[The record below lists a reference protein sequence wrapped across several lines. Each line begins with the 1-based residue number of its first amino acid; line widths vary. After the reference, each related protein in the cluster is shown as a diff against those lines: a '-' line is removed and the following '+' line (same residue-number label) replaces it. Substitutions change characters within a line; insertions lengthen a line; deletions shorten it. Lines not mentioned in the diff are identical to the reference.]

1 MPGWFYNAGKKT
13 RSVGRKGRWVWQNI
27 AGSEEDAIK
36 AEYAAGVDLAKQF
49 ESETPILTDDIAA
62 KMVDQIGAHM
72 IKSVKNPHRQFHF
85 RVVLL
90 PEPNAFA
97 LPGGFIFVTRA
108 LLELCGIPR
117 LPSIPESVKQEL
129 AAVVEQ
135 HDAAEDDEH
144 RAAAQE
150 AIEQTIAKAT
160 AIQASLAEEQQ
171 AAPATIPPE
180 AFDEVAFI
188 LGHEM
193 AHVMRGH
200 AMQRMVNSTIVNA
213 ATQTVAKAAA
223 IGGLMGRVL
232 FGAGSK
238 FLHSAYSQDQE
249 LEADE
254 LGARLSAAVGYNPQA
269 SLDMLRQL
277 QRISESAGDDGG
289 VDMEA
294 YFSTHP
300 PFDVRLNA
308 LDRLIKK

>member
-1 MPGWFYNAGKKT
+1 MPGWFYKAGKTT
-13 RSVGRKGRWVWQNI
+13 RSVGRKGRWVWQNM
-27 AGSEEDAIK
+27 AGSEEDQIK
-36 AEYAAGVDLAKQF
+36 AEYAAGIDLAKEF
-49 ESETPILTDDIAA
+49 ETEAPILTDDVAA
-62 KMVDQIGAHM
+62 KMVNQISSHM
-72 IKSVKNPHRQFHF
+72 VQFLKNKHRKFRF

-108 LLELCGIPR
+108 LLELCGVPP
-117 LPSIPESVKQEL
+117 LPQLPESTKQEL
-129 AAVVEQ
+129 LAVAKHHGIETGAVT
-135 HDAAEDDEH
+135 EDDPVAAQKSME
-144 RAAAQE
+144 RAIIKAVGQPAAAQP
-150 AIEQTIAKAT
+150 T
-160 AIQASLAEEQQ
+160 
-171 AAPATIPPE
+171 PTIPPQ

-200 AMQRMVNSTIVNA
+200 AMARMVNSTVVNA

-254 LGARLSAAVGYNPQA
+254 LGARLSAASGYDPRA
-269 SLDMLRQL
+269 ALSMLRRLEQV
-277 QRISESAGDDGG
+277 SGGDSPIDL
-289 VDMEA
+289 DA

-300 PFDVRLNA
+300 PFDVRIRA
-308 LDRLIKK
+308 LDRLIKT